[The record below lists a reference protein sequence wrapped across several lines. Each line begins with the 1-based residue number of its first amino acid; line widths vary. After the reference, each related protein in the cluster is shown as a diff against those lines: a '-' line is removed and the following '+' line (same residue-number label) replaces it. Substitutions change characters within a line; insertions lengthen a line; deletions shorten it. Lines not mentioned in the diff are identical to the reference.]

1 MESVE
6 LVAMVE
12 AILSVIERPKEA
24 NTRKRFLYKPKTQIV
39 GLGNYAKNSDFRRG
53 KKRSVFG

>member
-24 NTRKRFLYKPKTQIV
+24 NTRKRFFYKPKTQIV
-39 GLGNYAKNSDFRRG
+39 GLGNYAKNFDFRRG